1 MDDDPIELSGKTWH
15 GERLGP
21 ADFAPNSE
29 LVDLTLT
36 ECDVIGVLAD
46 KSRIERV
53 FITNSRLRGT
63 TWAGGVVRGVVL
75 ENVTGTDLSFRFS
88 SLRSVT
94 IRDSQIPGLDFT
106 SAEFDDVRFER
117 CTLHRAVFDHA
128 RVKSLR
134 IEACDLAGSTGVINL
149 RGASIDADVALSIA
163 PTLARESGFLVE

>member
-1 MDDDPIELSGKTWH
+1 MDADPLELSGKTWH

-46 KSRIERV
+46 KSRLERV
-53 FITNSRLRGT
+53 SIANSRLRGS
-63 TWAGGVVRGVVL
+63 TWAAGVVRGVVL
-75 ENVTGTDLSFRFS
+75 DNVTGTDLSFRFS
-88 SLRSVT
+88 TLRSVT
-94 IRDSQIPGLDFT
+94 IRDTHVPGLDFT
-106 SAEFDDVRFER
+106 NVEFEEVRFER

-134 IEACDLAGSTGVINL
+134 IEECDLVGATGVINL
-149 RGASIDADVALSIA
+149 RGASMDVDAALSIA
-163 PTLARESGFLVE
+163 PNLAREVGILLE